1 MDGEPRLVKTSP
13 PTTRVTTSVCLAAN
27 YLRAGGVVALPTET
41 VYGLGADAM
50 NAKAVRAIFRAKGR
64 PSDNPLIVHL
74 TDMALVDRVA
84 RRIPASAEKLMAA
97 FFPGPLTVIVPNHR
111 DLPLEVTAGLD
122 TVGIRCPGHPVAAAF
137 LTACG
142 TPVAAPSANRS
153 GRPSPTSWSAVVE
166 EMDGRIPCILK
177 GGAARVGLESTVVD
191 CTTARPLVLRQ
202 GGVTVEALREVIP
215 SIRLVSAAT
224 SGDEPARS
232 PGMKYRHYA
241 PKPTVVLVENAAE
254 IPKHRSG
261 VRWGFIG
268 CTDEGIRAKP
278 DRACLVPEVPTYAQ
292 KLFHF
297 FRVCERAG
305 VQVIYCQKVPERGLG
320 RALMDRLQRAASDHP
335 THSAT

>member
-1 MDGEPRLVKTSP
+1 MDGQSRLVKISP
-13 PTTRVTTSVCLAAN
+13 SATKVTTSVRLAAD
-27 YLRAGGVVALPTET
+27 YLRAGGVVAFPTET
-41 VYGLGADAM
+41 VYGLGANAL
-50 NAKAVRAIFRAKGR
+50 NAKAVQAIFRAKGR

-74 TDMALVDRVA
+74 TDLTLIGQVA
-84 RRIPASAEKLMAA
+84 RRIPASAEKLMAV
-97 FFPGPLTVIVPNHR
+97 FFPGPLTVIVPKHR
-111 DLPLEVTAGLD
+111 ALPLEVTAGLD

-153 GRPSPTSWSAVVE
+153 GRPSPTTWSAVVE

-191 CTTARPLVLRQ
+191 CTTARPIVLRQ

-215 SIRLVSAAT
+215 SIRLISTNAG
-224 SGDEPARS
+224 GDEPARS

-241 PKPTVVLVENAAE
+241 PKPTVVLVESAAD
-254 IPKHRSG
+254 IPVKRG
-261 VRWGFIG
+261 QRWGYIG
-268 CTDEGIRAKP
+268 CSDKGIRAKP

-305 VQVIYCQKVPERGLG
+305 VQVIYCQKIPERGLG
-320 RALMDRLQRAASDHP
+320 RALMDRLRRAASDHP
-335 THSAT
+335 THSTA